1 MQSPDLLDPLSF
13 DLSTVLSDAPASP
26 PKPPLPKKYL
36 LTPDP
41 SSPDSYF
48 LELDNSALELFTICQ
63 RKAQNKLILGR
74 EADRSASTLAFGTLF
89 HKLEE
94 LRLRH
99 GLSAAVEQEQ
109 EGLIRA
115 YEISNPAGPGDHR
128 TAARMR
134 AVLAKY
140 NALYSADGW
149 PDSIVETNEGK
160 LVERSFKIPLTT
172 IDVGARI
179 PFRKDQL
186 ISMSMD
192 EAEEE
197 QMRYTHE
204 QRGFF
209 VRHLHVLWTGRI
221 DAVLTQGPY
230 TFIVDHKTGSRDGI
244 EPWFRLAHQTVGYTW
259 ATQKILGRT
268 VHGCKINH
276 VLMRPEAKTARATKP
291 REEFNR
297 YDYFYSPERIAEWE
311 DSCRYLIS
319 DLVASL
325 IRGFFPLSGP
335 KSYDSPCV
343 YCDYHDNCQL
353 APAQRPFD
361 LASAL
366 YRDVTWNPIT
376 TEE

>member
-1 MQSPDLLDPLSF
+1 METPLLDPLSF
-13 DLSTVLSDAPASP
+13 DLSTVLSDAQTPALT
-26 PKPPLPKKYL
+26 KPLPKKYL
-36 LTPDP
+36 LVPDP

-48 LELDNSALELFTICQ
+48 LELDNSALELFTVCQ

-74 EADRSASTLAFGTLF
+74 EADRPVSALAFGTLF

-109 EGLIRA
+109 EGLIRE

-134 AVLAKY
+134 SVLQKY
-140 NALYSADGW
+140 NALYSADQW
-149 PDSIVETNEGK
+149 PENIVETAEGK

-172 IDVGARI
+172 IEVNDYLPYRRSLLVDEGGPLVI
-179 PFRKDQL
+179 PDGRTSFPV
-186 ISMSMD
+186 SS
-192 EAEEE
+192 
-197 QMRYTHE
+197 
-204 QRGFF
+204 
-209 VRHLHVLWTGRI
+209 LHILWTGRI
-221 DAVLTQGPY
+221 DAVLRQGPY
-230 TFIVDHKTGSRDGI
+230 TFVADHKTCSEGGEGFES
-244 EPWFRLAHQTVGYTW
+244 WFRLAHQTVGYTW
-259 ATQKILGRT
+259 ATQKILGRR
-268 VHGCKINH
+268 VNGCIINQA
-276 VLMRPEAKTARATKP
+276 LIRPEAKTARATKP

-297 YDYFYSPERIAEWE
+297 LPYFYEPYRIEEWE
-311 DSCRYLIS
+311 ESCRYIVS
-319 DLVASL
+319 DFVASL
-325 IRGFFPLSGP
+325 IRGVFPLSGP
-335 KSYDSPCV
+335 KSFRSPCSS
-343 YCDYHDNCQL
+343 CDYHDNCQL